1 MCELEG
7 VDWYDNG
14 FSLLISKAGFSQNF
28 IRSNNRYF
36 LEGKSDLGVA
46 VMR

>member
-14 FSLLISKAGFSQNF
+14 FSLLISKAGFSQV

>member
-14 FSLLISKAGFSQNF
+14 FSLLISKAGFSQNL
-28 IRSNNRYF
+28 IRSNDRYF
-36 LEGKSDLGVA
+36 YLGVA
-46 VMR
+46 QIE